1 MTTFPIRFVTQFA
14 NFKLPEVAKERHICQ
29 HNKLSLENARR
40 QTEENRKGDET
51 PKNHI
56 FENRGNYTLY
66 KTLNGQFAVSD
77 QKVATVFC
85 TYSNGKWTSEYVGL
99 KYAVFQVFDDYIV
112 HFSGGVYDQV
122 DIRPDFK
129 DFYGA
134 NNLTDQS
141 EESGD
146 PMLE

>member
-1 MTTFPIRFVTQFA
+1 MTTFTIRFVTEFA
-14 NFKLPEVAKERHICQ
+14 DFKLPEVAKERHICQ

-56 FENRGNYTLY
+56 FENRGTYTLY

-112 HFSGGVYDQV
+112 HFPGPVYDQV
-122 DIRPDFK
+122 DIRPDFE

-141 EESGD
+141 EKSGER
-146 PMLE
+146 MFE